1 MRYFPINLN
10 IHGKS
15 VVIIGGGSV
24 AERKCLSLLHAGAQV
39 TVIAPHLVD
48 GLQELLAQGR
58 ITYLARKYE
67 SGDLAGAYL
76 AFASTDDRATNRA
89 VAEEAKAAAI
99 PANIADAP
107 ETSDFSSPSVISR
120 GDLLITVSTGGRF
133 PLLSQKIRE
142 ELEDLFGPE
151 YEAALELMG
160 AVREKLLTEKGN
172 NAYNRKLL
180 SELVGHNLPKLV
192 KNRSTV
198 EIDHLLL
205 KLFGPGFTLT
215 ELGVKGKDTE

>member
-10 IHGKS
+10 IRGKRA
-15 VVIIGGGSV
+15 VIIGGGSV
-24 AERKCLSLLHAGAQV
+24 AERKCLSLIQAGAQV
-39 TVIAPHLVD
+39 TVIAPDLVN
-48 GLQELLAQGR
+48 GLRDLHAQGS
-58 ITYLARKYE
+58 IVHLAREYKA
-67 SGDLAGAYL
+67 GDLAD
-76 AFASTDDRATNRA
+76 AFLVFAATDDHATNRA
-89 VAEEAKAAAI
+89 AAAEAKAAGI

-107 ETSDFSSPSVISR
+107 EISDFTSPSVIAR
-120 GDLLITVSTGGRF
+120 GELLITVSTGGKF
-133 PLLSQKIRE
+133 PLLSRKIRE
-142 ELEDLFGPE
+142 ELEGLFGPE
-151 YEAALELMG
+151 YGAALELLG

-180 SELVGHNLPKLV
+180 CELVGHNLPVLV

-205 KLFGPGFTLT
+205 KLFGPGFTLA